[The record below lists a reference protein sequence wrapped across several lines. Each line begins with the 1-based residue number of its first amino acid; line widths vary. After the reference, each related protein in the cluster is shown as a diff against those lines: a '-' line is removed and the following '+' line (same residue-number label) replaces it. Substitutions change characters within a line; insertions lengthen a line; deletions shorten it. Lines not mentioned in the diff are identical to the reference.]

1 MYRPAED
8 GDGILLAFNMAG
20 KFEYRNGDEEISGI
34 YLQLGNLVLLAGP
47 GGLRELLFW
56 DRENGNLTTQTGEV
70 LNQIPIL
77 YG

>member
-1 MYRPAED
+1 MRHKND
-8 GDGILLAFNMAG
+8 CNTLLFV
-20 KFEYRNGDEEISGI
+20 
-34 YLQLGNLVLLAGP
+34 QLGNLVLLAGP